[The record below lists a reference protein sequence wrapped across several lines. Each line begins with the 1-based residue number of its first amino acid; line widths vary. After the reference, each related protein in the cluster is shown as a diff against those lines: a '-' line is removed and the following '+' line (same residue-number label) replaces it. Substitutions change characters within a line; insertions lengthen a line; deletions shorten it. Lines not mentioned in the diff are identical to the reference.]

1 MSLALPLDH
10 VVVLVRDLS
19 AAGAAFEAAGFAVTR
34 ETRHSAEMGTAN
46 RCIMLNGSYVEL
58 MGIVAE
64 TPANTTWRELLASG
78 AGVRGIAFRSD
89 DVDAA
94 AAALAEQGIKV
105 GPVRNFSRTT
115 GDGELKFSVVRIDSA
130 ETPGMQCLV
139 CQHHTPDLLWRPDA
153 MRHTNGA
160 SRLTTVTFPEAGSLS
175 KLVGDAG
182 IAIFAGAARLA
193 FAGKASA
200 YHDLDAVCGIE
211 VEVVAS

>member
-78 AGVRGIAFRSD
+78 AGVRGIAFRSAD
-89 DVDAA
+89 IDAA
-94 AAALAEQGIKV
+94 AAALAGQGIKA
-105 GPVRNFSRTT
+105 GPVHNFSRTT
-115 GDGELKFSVVRIDSA
+115 GDGELKFSLVRID
-130 ETPGMQCLV
+130 PGEAPGVQCLV

-160 SRLTTVTFPEAGSLS
+160 SRLTAVTFPEAGSLS
-175 KLVGDAG
+175 KLVAGAG
-182 IAIFAGAARLA
+182 IAIFAGPARLA

-200 YHDLDAVCGIE
+200 YHDLDAMCGIE